1 MQPEI
6 YTLPTLSFVGG
17 ATQEMRFRLKDKYGN
32 IIDASGCS
40 AEFAVCDYRYKNGTY
55 LFRENVE
62 FIQDE
67 HKVQSILRVVINAN
81 NTRDK
86 YGKYVYQI
94 TINDGTGRYCIP
106 NQGILNIT
114 KNIDQSYR

>member
-6 YTLPTLSFVGG
+6 YTLPTVSFVGG
-17 ATQEMRFRLKDKYGN
+17 STQDLRFRLKDKLGN
-32 IIDASGCS
+32 VIDASNFTGN
-40 AEFAVCDYRYKNGTY
+40 FAVCDYRYKDSNY
-55 LFRENVE
+55 LFNENLQ

-67 HKVQSILRVVINAN
+67 GGVCSILRVVINAA

-94 TINDGTGRYCIP
+94 TLKDPSGRYGIP

-114 KNIDQSYR
+114 KNIDQGFR